1 MEPRRF
7 LLLAALGLV
16 LLMIWQ
22 AWLERQ
28 QPTQVPGE
36 TPSAASR
43 PAPGADLPPDAPASA
58 TPGDVP
64 QAPATPATAP
74 APVQDQPE
82 TRPAGAQ
89 RIRVTTDLLRVELD
103 TLGGGP
109 RRVELLTYP
118 VAVDEPDNPVAL
130 FHQDGGDLL
139 FAQSGLIARDREL
152 PNHRT
157 VYRAEQQSYTLQPG
171 ADRLEVPLHWS
182 GPDGVEYSKVLVFER
197 DSYVIG
203 IEYRVR
209 NTTDSPWE
217 GYFYGQFLSR
227 PLEEKGGFMLA
238 PRNLSYVGGAVYTPA
253 DKYRKISF
261 DDIRDGEP
269 PVTTDSGWV
278 AMLQHYFVSAWL
290 PEPQTGLQFYSR
302 DLDGRYNLGYKTT
315 TPLVLAPGEQGVL
328 RTRLYTGPKEHD
340 RLEQLAEGMVL
351 TVDYGW
357 LTPVAAPLFWIL
369 DWIHGV
375 VRNWGWAIILLTV
388 LIKLVF
394 YPLSAA
400 SYKSMARMRALQP
413 RMKTL
418 KERYGDD
425 RQKFNQAMMELY
437 KTEKVNPMG
446 GCLPIAVQIPVFIAL
461 YWVLIESVEMRQA
474 PFALWLQDLSSPDPF
489 FVLPII
495 MGVSMLVQQLISPAP
510 MDPMQKKIMMA
521 LPIVFT
527 GFFLLFPAGL
537 VLYWTVNNILS
548 IAQQW
553 RINQVIGAKK

>member
-1 MEPRRF
+1 
-7 LLLAALGLV
+7 
-16 LLMIWQ
+16 MIWQ

-28 QPTQVPGE
+28 RPPVPQAE
-36 TPSAASR
+36 TPAASS
-43 PAPGADLPPDAPASA
+43 APATSA
-58 TPGDVP
+58 DHPPAVPAATPSTGPSPGDVP
-64 QAPATPATAP
+64 EAPST
-74 APVQDQPE
+74 
-82 TRPAGAQ
+82 PAGAAAPAAAPEAEPAGAA
-89 RIRVTTDLLRVELD
+89 RVLVTTDVLRVEID

-109 RRVELLTYP
+109 RRVELLPYP
-118 VAVDEPDNPVAL
+118 VAIDEPDNPVAL
-130 FHQDGGDLL
+130 FHASGKDEL
-139 FAQSGLIARDREL
+139 FAQSGLIGRDREL

-157 VYRAEQQSYTLQPG
+157 LYTADQDSYSLQPG
-171 ADRLEVPLHWS
+171 QDRLEVPLHWR
-182 GPDGVEYSKVLVFER
+182 GPDGVEYTKVLVFER
-197 DSYVIG
+197 NSFVIG
-203 IEYRVR
+203 IEYRIR
-209 NTTDSPWE
+209 NASETPWK
-217 GYFYGQFLSR
+217 GYFYGQYLSL
-227 PLEEKGGFMLA
+227 PPQKKSGSFFQ

-253 DKYRKISF
+253 DKYRKIKYG
-261 DDIRDGEP
+261 DIQEGVP
-269 PVTTDSGWV
+269 PIETDSGWV

-290 PEPQTGLQFYSR
+290 PDPQPGLEFYSR

-315 TPLVLAPGEQGVL
+315 KPLTLAPGEQGVL
-328 RTRLYTGPKEHD
+328 KTRLYAGPKDHD
-340 RLEQLAEGMVL
+340 RLRALSEGMVL

-369 DWIHGV
+369 DWIEGV
-375 VRNWGWAIILLTV
+375 VGNWGWAIILLTV
-388 LIKLVF
+388 LIKLLF
-394 YPLSAA
+394 YPLSAT

-461 YWVLIESVEMRQA
+461 YWVLVESVEMRQA
-474 PFALWLQDLSSPDPF
+474 PFVLWLQDLSSPDPY
-489 FVLPII
+489 FVLPVI

-521 LPIVFT
+521 LPVVFT
-527 GFFLLFPAGL
+527 SFFLFFPAGL